1 MTALKHW
8 ITMVAVALLGSVLA
22 AGLPAAY
29 AQSPAN
35 VVTVTGQLVNGTLGA
50 PAPAEVLVL
59 ALVTDSE
66 GGLISAL
73 DALSD
78 DEGRFIVDGLP
89 GVDNGQYIFS
99 ADYRGALYRTVR
111 GAGDLDG
118 ELRLTVYEP
127 TEDVSVIEV
136 TKHVQVIAEVDKT
149 ERTVAVVEFVR
160 LANRS
165 DRTLTPNLNNPA
177 QMSFLRFSLPPQS
190 YELNVQSDLQG
201 RDVIPVGTGFA
212 VTSPVPP
219 GEHSVEFSYFFTYE
233 GSTVAYRQGLHQGAD
248 IYQALVPEDLASV
261 LVKPLELA
269 TPISI
274 QDTKYQVWE
283 TQGIGPGQGLM
294 VEVTGLPQPGLLGR
308 VGRSLTTTETWQVI
322 LPGLLGASLASLL
335 LLGLLRVRWSRGPTL
350 EGNSSLPEVT
360 PFDRASLIREIAD
373 LDDQFEKG
381 SHSEGEYRSKR
392 QRLKAQ
398 VLGGRTQ
405 PSERQGEGTP

>member
-50 PAPAEVLVL
+50 PAPAEVPVL

-66 GGLISAL
+66 GGLITAL
-73 DALSD
+73 DAVSD
-78 DEGRFIVDGLP
+78 DEGRFSVDGLP

-149 ERTVAVVEFVR
+149 QRTVAVVEFVR

-177 QMSFLRFSLPPQS
+177 QMSFLRFSMPPQS
-190 YELNVQSDLQG
+190 YDLNVQSDLQG
-201 RDVIPVGTGFA
+201 KDVIPVGTGFA
-212 VTSPVPP
+212 VTSPVTP

-233 GSTVAYRQGLHQGAD
+233 GSTVAYRQGLYQGAD
-248 IYQALVPEDLASV
+248 IYQALVPEDLDSV
-261 LVKPLELA
+261 RVAPLELA

-283 TQGIGPGQGLM
+283 AKEIGPGQGLM
-294 VEVTGLPQPGLLGR
+294 LEFNGLPQPGLLGR
-308 VGRSLTTTETWQVI
+308 VGRSLASPETWQVI
-322 LPGLLGASLASLL
+322 LPSLLGAVLALLL
-335 LLGLLRVRWSRGPTL
+335 LLGFLRVRWTPGPAAEGGSPML
-350 EGNSSLPEVT
+350 ERN
-360 PFDRASLIREIAD
+360 PFDRASLVREIAD
-373 LDDQFEKG
+373 LDDQFERD
-381 SHSEGEYRSKR
+381 SHSEGEYWSKR

-398 VLGGRTQ
+398 ALEGRTQ
-405 PSERQGEGTP
+405 SPEPQGDGTP